1 MIKRWLLDI
10 MEHGAV
16 PACHFSFGNRARRQ
30 RDLGRQDMT
39 EGTKRGAWNSFCES
53 THIVIFR
60 PPDWDALNDQQRC
73 SSAGSYSWPGL
84 KVRKSEG
91 RLRKAEKYMRT
102 SKGASPTFRYF
113 SGRRPGAGRPRSE
126 KNSNSGGPLVPGG
139 T

>member
-53 THIVIFR
+53 THINL
-60 PPDWDALNDQQRC
+60 PAL
-73 SSAGSYSWPGL
+73 
-84 KVRKSEG
+84 
-91 RLRKAEKYMRT
+91 RT
-102 SKGASPTFRYF
+102 GTRSTTNKGARLPDLIL
-113 SGRRPGAGRPRSE
+113 GQG
-126 KNSNSGGPLVPGG
+126 
-139 T
+139 